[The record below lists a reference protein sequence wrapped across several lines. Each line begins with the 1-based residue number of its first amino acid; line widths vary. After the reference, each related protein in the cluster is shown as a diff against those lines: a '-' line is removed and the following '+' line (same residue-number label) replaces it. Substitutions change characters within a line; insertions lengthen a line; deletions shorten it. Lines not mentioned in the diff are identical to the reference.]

1 MSYNFIASDEI
12 RFQDLVENPETRVP
26 VCLCLDTSESMY
38 TLVKGGVL
46 TGEYKVVEGRRKALA
61 TGGTNRM
68 DLVKKGIDQF
78 YDAIWKSDD
87 ARYSAEIAVVTFD
100 DEPQKISDFSRVE
113 YDDRRV
119 AVPELNAKDS
129 MSTCLGAGV
138 NQALDLLEE
147 RKKKY
152 QDTGVDYYQPWLVIM
167 TDGEDNGSRA
177 DLERAKKR
185 ISKLVN
191 EKKLCVYPF
200 IIGTDE
206 GMRTLKELSPL
217 QPPMRIENTQME
229 GMFQWLGKSIE
240 QVSSGSLESFSL
252 NDFTVQSWD
261 KPLG

>member
-1 MSYNFIASDEI
+1 MSNNFIVTDEI

-26 VCLCLDTSESMY
+26 VCLCLDTSFSMREA
-38 TLVKGGVL
+38 KGGVR
-46 TGEYKVVEGRRKALA
+46 TGRYTTNENGQRVEFV
-61 TGGTNRM
+61 TGGISRL
-68 DLVKKGIDQF
+68 DLVMKGVGQF
-78 YDAIWKSDD
+78 YDAIYKSED

-100 DEPQKISDFSRVE
+100 NEAQKISDFSRVE

-119 AVPELNAKDS
+119 EVPELKANG

-185 ISKLVN
+185 IHKLVN

-217 QPPMRIENTQME
+217 QTPMRIENTQME

-240 QVSSGSLESFSL
+240 QVSSGSLERFSL